1 MYFAGRVSH
10 FGFTNNNAT
19 EGWTNTAWTAYDEA
33 NPNPK
38 DEAINLNF
46 LFDFLDPGASVSFSF
61 VYILNVA
68 DLLTA
73 MGQVCECPPSCAV
86 LDGFGTLSV
95 KCWHVCAPVRFY
107 VTHCSPLR
115 S

>member
-1 MYFAGRVSH
+1 MY
-10 FGFTNNNAT
+10 
-19 EGWTNTAWTAYDEA
+19 DQA

-61 VYILNVA
+61 VYILNVE

-73 MGQVCECPPSCAV
+73 MGQVRALEYLFVPDRRVIVGGLGREGVRGGGGAGASACALWSIFSGV
-86 LDGFGTLSV
+86 
-95 KCWHVCAPVRFY
+95 
-107 VTHCSPLR
+107 
-115 S
+115 